1 MNSEDKIHL
10 LIIRL
15 FTGEADPNEKK
26 YISDWLNQ
34 SADNKLLYSDLKEIW
49 LSSGVKNNADNYNI
63 ENAIAN
69 FSQKVRISQ
78 KGKVRSLNVAR
89 VLKYAALAVLL
100 LALPFMYYL
109 GNKNVAVQDS
119 YTTITCALGDKTNM
133 ILPDSTVVC
142 LNSGSTL
149 KFNNNFKKGVRQ
161 VYLDGEAYFSVTKDA
176 ENPFRIKTNEIDVE
190 VLGTE
195 FNLKA
200 YSNEKTVSTTLVE
213 GSVKITSQNQGTVI
227 KPGQKLVYSVD
238 SKKMALH
245 ELADLSPETEWKD
258 GRLVFRNESLGDLE
272 LKLERWFDVDIV
284 LADEAVKK
292 RKYTGTLERESILEV
307 MSYFRLARSV
317 DYELEGNKI
326 TFFTTSKK

>member
-26 YISDWLNQ
+26 YIRDWLNQ
-34 SADNKLLYSDLKEIW
+34 SADNKLFFNELKDIW
-49 LSSGVKNNADNYNI
+49 LSSGVKNNADNYQLDK
-63 ENAIAN
+63 AIAS
-69 FSQKVRISQ
+69 FSQKIKASE
-78 KGKVRSLNVAR
+78 KNKVRKLNVPNL
-89 VLKYAALAVLL
+89 LKYAAIAVLL
-100 LALPFMYYL
+100 VALPFMYFL
-109 GNKNVAVQDS
+109 GNKNAAVQDS
-119 YTTITCALGDKTNM
+119 YTTITCALGDKSNLV
-133 ILPDSTVVC
+133 LPDSTLVC

-149 KFNNNFKKGVRQ
+149 RFNNNFKKGVRQ
-161 VYLDGEAYFSVTKDA
+161 VFLDGEAYFSVTKDA

-195 FNLKA
+195 FNMKA
-200 YSNEKTVSTTLVE
+200 YSDEKTVSTTLVE
-213 GSVKITSQNQGTVI
+213 GSVKISSQHQETVI

-238 SKKMALH
+238 SKKMALY

-272 LKLERWFDVDIV
+272 FKLERWFDVDIV

-307 MSYFRLARSV
+307 MSYFKLARSV

-326 TFFTTSKK
+326 TFFTTNKK